1 MKNKG
6 IVFYINSLKFF
17 ISHRKNLARLAYLNN
32 YKVIICCKIDTNF
45 TDNEFKN
52 YKIIDINFRGSELN
66 LINETKNIIKIKKI
80 ININKNYIHHF
91 ITIKPIFYASVLRN
105 ILIDKKIVISFS
117 GLGFIVSNTSFR
129 AKLLKIIFIFFSA
142 KLFKNNNLK
151 IIFQNLDDY
160 YLIKTYTKFKKTKS
174 IIIPGS
180 GIDLMKVKYTPMPN
194 NNKITFLL
202 VSRLLKDKG
211 IYEFIEASNNIL
223 KNTDKVNFIIIG
235 DLDKNNPSFI
245 NKSIL
250 DSWIDNK
257 NKFFKKYQQNIIEH
271 IQNADVVVLPSY
283 REGMPKILIE
293 ANAVG
298 RPIITT
304 NVPGC
309 KECVI
314 DGLNGFLCEAKNVY
328 GLTQSIKKIISQRK
342 NLNNMSKQSRLI
354 AENKFSI
361 KFVNE
366 KHFKVYEE

>member
-17 ISHRKNLARLAYLNN
+17 ITHRKNLAKLAYENN
-32 YKVIICCKIDTNF
+32 FKVIICCKIDTNYA
-45 TDNEFKN
+45 DNELKN
-52 YKIIDINFRGSELN
+52 YKIVDINFRGSELN
-66 LINETKNIIKIKKI
+66 LINETKNIINIKKI
-80 ININKNYIHHF
+80 IKNNQNYIHHF
-91 ITIKPIFYASVLRN
+91 ITIKPIFYASILRN
-105 ILIDKKIVISFS
+105 ILNDKKIVISFS
-117 GLGFIVSNTSFR
+117 GLGFIVSNASIR
-129 AKLLKIIFIFFSA
+129 ARILKKIFIFFSK
-142 KLFKNNNLK
+142 KLFKNNNIK

-160 YLIKTYTKFKKTKS
+160 NLIQTYTKFEKTKS

-180 GIDLMKVKYTPMPN
+180 GIDLKKVKYTPIRN
-194 NNKITFLL
+194 NKKITFLL

-223 KNTDKVNFIIIG
+223 KNNDKVNFIIIG

-245 NKSIL
+245 DKTII

-314 DGLNGFLCEAKNVY
+314 HGLNGFLCEAKNAY
-328 GLTQSIKKIISQRK
+328 ALTQAIKKIILQRK
-342 NLNNMSKQSRLI
+342 NLRNMSKQSRLI

-361 KFVNE
+361 NLVNN
-366 KHFKVYEE
+366 KHFEVYKQ